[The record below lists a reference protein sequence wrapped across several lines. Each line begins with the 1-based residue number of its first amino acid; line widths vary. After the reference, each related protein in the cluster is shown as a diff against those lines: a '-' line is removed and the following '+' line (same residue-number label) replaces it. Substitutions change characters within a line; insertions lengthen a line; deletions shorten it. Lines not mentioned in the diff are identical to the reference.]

1 MNNYI
6 FVAYYTT
13 KTPYEKEVRKLK
25 ASLDS
30 LNLPYDIQGYPSKGS
45 WQANIAFKPE
55 FVLEMICKHPTK
67 DIIYIDADAI
77 VRSRPIYFDTFSGDI
92 GVHYKD
98 GQELLSGT
106 IYLRNN
112 SKVKRLVQS
121 WISEQ
126 QHNPHT
132 WDQKTLQRVI
142 VKSAKELQI
151 TVVNIPA
158 NYTQIFDS
166 MAHNGV
172 AIIEHFQASRRYK
185 ADLSDRACYPD
196 IVYGSRVRVMPDGT
210 FTIPR
215 RNKQAEEYL
224 NTTYIR
230 VPNELRWYPVDP
242 GGKRIDKL
250 RSKFAGK
257 HCYIVGKGPS
267 LDFLNEKY
275 FEPNCP
281 IITINEAIHKVESLN
296 IPNQIFM
303 MQQDLWLKET
313 CRPKRATVVLF
324 YRIRGLYKDIE
335 DRYIFMAPEVG
346 APIACL
352 TASYAI
358 CMVRK
363 FKCSKITM
371 VSFDACV
378 NQKTTYAR
386 CIGTEPTS
394 AGDPMRFLKHK
405 KAFELYLQ
413 DTPVEWAIPTVPA

>member
-172 AIIEHFQASRRYK
+172 DRK
-185 ADLSDRACYPD
+185 AH
-196 IVYGSRVRVMPDGT
+196 V
-210 FTIPR
+210 
-215 RNKQAEEYL
+215 
-224 NTTYIR
+224 
-230 VPNELRWYPVDP
+230 
-242 GGKRIDKL
+242 
-250 RSKFAGK
+250 
-257 HCYIVGKGPS
+257 
-267 LDFLNEKY
+267 
-275 FEPNCP
+275 
-281 IITINEAIHKVESLN
+281 
-296 IPNQIFM
+296 
-303 MQQDLWLKET
+303 
-313 CRPKRATVVLF
+313 
-324 YRIRGLYKDIE
+324 
-335 DRYIFMAPEVG
+335 
-346 APIACL
+346 
-352 TASYAI
+352 
-358 CMVRK
+358 
-363 FKCSKITM
+363 
-371 VSFDACV
+371 
-378 NQKTTYAR
+378 
-386 CIGTEPTS
+386 
-394 AGDPMRFLKHK
+394 
-405 KAFELYLQ
+405 
-413 DTPVEWAIPTVPA
+413 